1 MFFVLISRVARET
14 GILLGTEET
23 VNPLDSLSNLS
34 NWKLEMSSFLKELQ
48 CPLTYLFE
56 GDLDTRLT
64 NPKHRL
70 VLLDFLLSENLTA
83 KILKFGVKNQGSG
96 EVQSSTAS
104 QLSATL
110 NALELQPPPVE
121 VTPEKLF
128 KKIQERISGIE
139 PAKRDKLIGKPLF
152 CGGKLSEP
160 QWDALSKVKIHY
172 FFGMSLSVTV
182 ACIQSIISGQ
192 TRSQNFY

>member
-1 MFFVLISRVARET
+1 MFLYYVSRVAQET

-48 CPLTYLFE
+48 CPLNFLFE

-64 NPKHRL
+64 NTKHRL
-70 VLLDFLLSENLTA
+70 LLLDFLLSENLTA
-83 KILKFGVKNQGSG
+83 RILKFGVNQGSG

-121 VTPEKLF
+121 VTPDKFF
-128 KKIQERISGIE
+128 KKLQERIAGIE

-152 CGGKLSEP
+152 CGGKLNES
-160 QWDALSKVKIHY
+160 QWDALSKVK
-172 FFGMSLSVTV
+172 S
-182 ACIQSIISGQ
+182 QKII
-192 TRSQNFY
+192 NPAFEELNLKPKIAVNII